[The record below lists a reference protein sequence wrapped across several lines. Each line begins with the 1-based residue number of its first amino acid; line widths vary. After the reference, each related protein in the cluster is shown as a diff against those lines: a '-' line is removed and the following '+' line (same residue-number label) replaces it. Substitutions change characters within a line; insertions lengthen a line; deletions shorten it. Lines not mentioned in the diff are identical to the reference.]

1 MQGQYNS
8 LMRPLRYLYVLA
20 LVLWLGGMM
29 VAGFVVAPTTFS
41 VLEAWDTS
49 TGRVLAGQ
57 VFGAVLRRVHLIGY
71 GAAIV
76 MLLVL
81 TLQRVLGPR
90 PRHYGIRVGLLALML
105 GLMLYSG
112 MALTP
117 RIDRIQAEVTG
128 PMNRLPT
135 DDARR
140 LEFDGLHRL
149 STILVT
155 ATIAGGLVLLAW
167 ETRE

>member
-8 LMRPLRYLYVLA
+8 LMRPLRYLYALA
-20 LVLWLGGMM
+20 LVLWLGGM
-29 VAGFVVAPTTFS
+29 VIAGFVVAPTTFS
-41 VLEAWDTS
+41 VLEAWDAS

-76 MLLVL
+76 MLLAL

-140 LEFDGLHRL
+140 LEFDQLHRL

-155 ATIAGGLVLLAW
+155 ATIAGGLVLLTW

>member
-1 MQGQYNS
+1 
-8 LMRPLRYLYVLA
+8 MRPLRYLYLLA
-20 LVLWLGGMM
+20 LVLWLGGMA
-29 VAGFVVAPTTFS
+29 VAGFVVAPTTFG
-41 VLEAWDTS
+41 VLEAWDAS

-76 MLLVL
+76 MLLTL

-90 PRHYGIRVGLLALML
+90 PKHYGIRVGLLTLML

-112 MALTP
+112 MVLTP
-117 RIDRIQAEVTG
+117 RIDRIQEQVTG
-128 PMNRLPT
+128 PINRVPA
-135 DDARR
+135 DDVRR
-140 LEFDGLHRL
+140 QEFDRLHRL
-149 STILVT
+149 STILVS